1 MGAVKGTKPMRKI
14 ESLMNKAIQSE
25 KDWKSGNTEVQT
37 HGNIS
42 KVYLHGNLI
51 AEIGE
56 TFLTLYDGGGWRTS
70 TTKSRLN
77 AILCQ
82 HGNGEGIYQK
92 NHQWFLSTTA
102 GDVPFFSGVR
112 LD

>member
-14 ESLMNKAIQSE
+14 EALMNKAIQSE

-37 HGNIS
+37 HSDII

-51 AEIGE
+51 TEIDQ
-56 TFLTLYDGGGWRTS
+56 TFLTLYDGGGWRSS

-77 AILCQ
+77 AILHN

-92 NHQWFLSTTA
+92 NHQWFVSTTA
-102 GDVPFFSGVR
+102 GDFPFFSGFR